1 MGRNLEDQMRL
12 SIRAIL
18 SKQMKG
24 GGEKNR
30 VIASF
35 VSDDNGFPLTGMKR
49 SDESIDEMDTN
60 EFEQLS
66 AIIPHIWDSISGS
79 MEDIELLEFKHDAV
93 NHITV
98 GLNGIEG
105 ELQNFEL
112 LITKLE
118 ELYITS
124 LYLSK
129 KK

>member
-18 SKQMKG
+18 SKQMAG

-49 SDESIDEMDTN
+49 SDESITEMGYN
-60 EFEQLS
+60 EFEQVS
-66 AIIPHIWDSISGS
+66 AIIPQIWDSISGS
-79 MEDIELLEFKHDAV
+79 MENIELLEFKHDTL
-93 NHITV
+93 NHVTV
-98 GLNGIEG
+98 GLKGIEG
-105 ELQNFEL
+105 EMQNFEL
-112 LITKLE
+112 LITKLD
-118 ELYITS
+118 ELYISS

>member
-18 SKQMKG
+18 SKQMAG

-49 SDESIDEMDTN
+49 SDESITEMGSN
-60 EFEQLS
+60 EFEQVS
-66 AIIPHIWDSISGS
+66 AIIPQIWDSISGS
-79 MEDIELLEFKHDAV
+79 MENIELLEFKHDTL
-93 NHITV
+93 NHVTV
-98 GLNGIEG
+98 GLKGFEG
-105 ELQNFEL
+105 EMQNFEL
-112 LITKLE
+112 LVTKLD
-118 ELYITS
+118 ELYISS

>member
-18 SKQMKG
+18 SKQMAG

-49 SDESIDEMDTN
+49 SDESITEMGSN
-60 EFEQLS
+60 EFEQVS
-66 AIIPHIWDSISGS
+66 AIIPQIWDSISGS
-79 MEDIELLEFKHDAV
+79 MENIELLEFKHDTL
-93 NHITV
+93 NHVTV
-98 GLNGIEG
+98 GLKGIEG
-105 ELQNFEL
+105 EMQNFEL
-112 LITKLE
+112 LITKLD
-118 ELYITS
+118 ELYISS

>member
-18 SKQMKG
+18 SKQMRG

-30 VIASF
+30 VLASF
-35 VSDDNGFPLTGMKR
+35 VSDDSGFPLTGMKR
-49 SDESIDEMDTN
+49 SDESINEMNTD

-66 AIIPHIWDSISGS
+66 AIIPQIWDSISGS
-79 MEDIELLEFKHDAV
+79 MEDIELLEFKHESL

-98 GLNGIEG
+98 GLRGNEG
-105 ELQNFEL
+105 DSQNFEL
-112 LITKLE
+112 LITKLD
-118 ELYITS
+118 ELYISS